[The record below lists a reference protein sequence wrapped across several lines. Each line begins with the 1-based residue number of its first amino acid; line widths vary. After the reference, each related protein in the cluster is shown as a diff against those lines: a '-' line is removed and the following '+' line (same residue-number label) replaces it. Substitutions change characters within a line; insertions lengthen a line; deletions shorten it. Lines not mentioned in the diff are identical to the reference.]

1 MNIDTDVLVIGCGSA
16 GFGAVTAACRAGGV
30 RVAAAEAH
38 GGPGGTSVYAGVSCW
53 EPGVGGSGIHRSLAA
68 ELISAGSG
76 ACGVYT
82 GEVSRAR
89 PYSLSVTSPD
99 IPYESTLR
107 RAGIAD
113 ARSFFRFHF
122 EPDAM
127 KAAMARRLRESGADV
142 RYGTEFCGLD
152 VRDGTVTRVRFR
164 NRVTG
169 EEITASAGVVLDCTG
184 DICAARAA
192 GCRTMLGED
201 AKSDFGEYSAPD
213 ARSGT
218 VNGVTLLFRVT
229 PSGKNFADEVP
240 DDLADIEVG
249 DWYRD
254 HVEGH
259 RVYSQCNA
267 CPDGDIHVNMLPTME
282 GEEYLRL
289 GAEKALPILKARVYR
304 YLRWLQ
310 KEKGFPYRMKMI
322 FPEAGVRESCRLYGR
337 YVLTENDIRRSYAGQ
352 ERREEVIA
360 FADHILDTHGA
371 NNVKTALPPLTSP
384 YGIPYSCLLPNET
397 SNLLVAC
404 RGSSFSHIALSSCR
418 LSRTMTALGEAAGT
432 AAALAVKSGRS
443 VKDIDV
449 GRLRKRLGIENTI

>member
-16 GFGAVTAACRAGGV
+16 GFGAVSAACRAGGV

-38 GGPGGTSVYAGVSCW
+38 DGPGGTSVYAGVSCW
-53 EPGVGGSGIHRSLAA
+53 EPGVGGGGIHRALAA
-68 ELISAGSG
+68 ELLSAGLG
-76 ACGVYT
+76 ACGVYA
-82 GEVSRAR
+82 GEVSRSR

-107 RAGIAD
+107 RAGVAD
-113 ARSFFRFHF
+113 ARSLFRFHF

-127 KAAMARRLRESGADV
+127 KAAMARRLREAGADV
-142 RYGTEFCGLD
+142 HYNTEFCGLD
-152 VRDGTVTRVRFR
+152 VRDGTVTRVRLR

-169 EEITASAGVVLDCTG
+169 EETAVTAGVVLDCTG

-192 GCRTMLGED
+192 GCRIRLGED
-201 AKSDFGEYSAPD
+201 AKSDFGEYSAPET
-213 ARSGT
+213 RSGT
-218 VNGVTLLFRVT
+218 VNGVSLIFRVA
-229 PSGKNFADEVP
+229 PAGGDFIDEMP
-240 DDLADIEVG
+240 EDLSNTDTSE
-249 DWYRD
+249 WERT
-254 HVEGH
+254 HLEGH
-259 RVYSQCNA
+259 RVYSQCNVY
-267 CPDGDIHVNMLPTME
+267 PNGDVNVNMLPTME
-282 GEEYLRL
+282 GEEYMRL

-310 KEKGFPYRMKMI
+310 KEKGFPYRMKSI
-322 FPEAGVRESCRLYGR
+322 FPEAGIRESCRLYGR
-337 YVLTENDIRRSYAGQ
+337 YVLTENEIRRSYAGQ

-360 FADHILDTHGA
+360 FADHILDTHGS
-371 NNVKTALPPLTSP
+371 NNVKVSLPPLTRP

-397 SNLLVAC
+397 ANLLVAC

-449 GRLRKRLGIENTI
+449 GRLRKQLGIEDRI